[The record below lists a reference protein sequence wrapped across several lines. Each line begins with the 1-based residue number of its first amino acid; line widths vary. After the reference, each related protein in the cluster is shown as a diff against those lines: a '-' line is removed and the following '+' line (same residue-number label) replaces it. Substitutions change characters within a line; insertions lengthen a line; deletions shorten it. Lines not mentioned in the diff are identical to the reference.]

1 MSSNVQVVFFKFLCQ
16 FKYNCLSFSLGHS
29 KLIVPVLITQ
39 LTLFYNISTGQNIWQ
54 MAWVLIENIA
64 FVSLGQTRLWPLHL
78 TFNTQSRNI
87 SGFWHAM
94 TFMFY
99 RSVTEVLS
107 TYAIN
112 SMTIYICGVKDS
124 HQTVDFFTKY
134 WSTQASSSS
143 LIQVYHVIYL
153 NEGETYF
160 LLWIPD

>member
-1 MSSNVQVVFFKFLCQ
+1 
-16 FKYNCLSFSLGHS
+16 
-29 KLIVPVLITQ
+29 
-39 LTLFYNISTGQNIWQ
+39 
-54 MAWVLIENIA
+54 MAWVLIGNIA

-94 TFMFY
+94 TSMFY

-124 HQTVDFFTKY
+124 HQNVDFFTKY

-143 LIQVYHVIYL
+143 LIQIYQEARS
-153 NEGETYF
+153 NF
-160 LLWIPD
+160 LLVVIFYAQLVCSYYVFYVKTCTKCINFLPGERKVEIS